1 MELTFEN
8 LLLIDHYIDSI
19 LNHINDCISSEK
31 EIIYPNDGFNLA
43 YILSSYRIFNEE
55 EHLSLMTK
63 WKYDSNLD
71 LESAN
76 WLIEYYLFGKDII
89 KSYLEE
95 NIKMAEAEF
104 NCKDKNDIINN
115 LNINDK
121 KIPMLKAKLL
131 DDYKEEDNY
140 KEKDNYKEEDDN
152 SNNNSN
158 YNSDDNSN
166 NNSNYNSDDNL
177 NNNSNNNSDDNSNN
191 NSDNSD
197 NSDNTDD
204 IQNLDEYLNKNIDDI
219 INAFPNSKKKGKII
233 IK

>member
-19 LNHINDCISSEK
+19 LNHINDCIGSEK

-55 EHLSLMTK
+55 EHLSLMAK

-76 WLIEYYLFGKDII
+76 WLIEYYLVGKDII

-95 NIKMAEAEF
+95 NIEMAEAEF
-104 NCKDKNDIINN
+104 NCKDKNDMINY

-121 KIPMLKAKLL
+121 KIPMLKAKLCDDYKKANYKE
-131 DDYKEEDNY
+131 DDYKEDDKEDNY
-140 KEKDNYKEEDDN
+140 KEDDKEDNYKEDDKEDIVD
-152 SNNNSN
+152 
-158 YNSDDNSN
+158 
-166 NNSNYNSDDNL
+166 
-177 NNNSNNNSDDNSNN
+177 
-191 NSDNSD
+191 
-197 NSDNTDD
+197 
-204 IQNLDEYLNKNIDDI
+204 LDEYLSKNIDDI
-219 INAFPNSKKKGKII
+219 INAFSNTNKKGKII
-233 IK
+233 VK

>member
-19 LNHINDCISSEK
+19 LNHINDCISYEK

-95 NIKMAEAEF
+95 NIEMAEAEF
-104 NCKDKNDIINN
+104 NSKDKNDIINN
-115 LNINDK
+115 LNINNK
-121 KIPMLKAKLL
+121 KIPMLKDKLF
-131 DDYKEEDNY
+131 DDYKEDDYKEDNY
-140 KEKDNYKEEDDN
+140 KEDNSKEDNSKANIVYLDDKEEDDKE
-152 SNNNSN
+152 
-158 YNSDDNSN
+158 
-166 NNSNYNSDDNL
+166 
-177 NNNSNNNSDDNSNN
+177 
-191 NSDNSD
+191 
-197 NSDNTDD
+197 D
-204 IQNLDEYLNKNIDDI
+204 IVDLDEYLNKNIDDI
-219 INAFPNSKKKGKII
+219 ISAFPNTNKKGKII
-233 IK
+233 VK